1 MSVVCTRRLVRQL
14 KKCDKNKQLRLDV
27 SGIRGR
33 TVGYVFLII
42 LVIGIVCIKLFW
54 LRVHQETVE
63 EVNEKRLIHL
73 QNACKRLGNAGYTN
87 LQPAFYLHSKNHS
100 LLYCL
105 VFKSGTSSWLYNFN
119 SWAGYT
125 DYEIMHIDNLLLA
138 RQFYPKENRVTLMNS
153 MEHSFSFIIVR
164 HPFERLISAFEDR
177 LVSMKNAYYS
187 RVSRAI
193 YRRYHPTGNGV
204 ISFRDFV
211 QYILEDVEH
220 NNNNT
225 NALDI
230 HWCPVNNLCTPCLAR
245 YDFIVKME
253 TYDQDIQLLIRA
265 AHLEGKVKLV
275 HINHVRQEALDDL
288 IHKYFSQLTEKQMDA
303 LYRIYETDFEL
314 FGYSA
319 DYYFKIPKALT

>member
-1 MSVVCTRRLVRQL
+1 MHHRNRVLNLLPLVA
-14 KKCDKNKQLRLDV
+14 D
-27 SGIRGR
+27 
-33 TVGYVFLII
+33 
-42 LVIGIVCIKLFW
+42 
-54 LRVHQETVE
+54 
-63 EVNEKRLIHL
+63 
-73 QNACKRLGNAGYTN
+73 TN

-105 VFKSGTSSWLYNFN
+105 VFKAATSSWFYNFN

-125 DYEIMHIDNLLLA
+125 DYEIMNVDNLLLA
-138 RQFYPKENRVTLMNS
+138 RQFYPKENRITLMNS
-153 MEHSFSFIIVR
+153 MENSFSFIIVR

-193 YRRYHPTGNGV
+193 YRRYHPSGNGV

-211 QYILEDVEH
+211 QYILDEVQY

-225 NALDI
+225 SALDI

-245 YDFIVKME
+245 YDLIVKME
-253 TYDQDIQLLIRA
+253 TYERDIRLLLKATR
-265 AHLEGKVKLV
+265 LEGKVKLV
-275 HINHVRQEALDDL
+275 HINHARKEALDKL
-288 IHKYFSQLTEKQMDA
+288 IQKYFSQITEEQMDK
-303 LYRIYETDFEL
+303 LYSIYQIDFEL

-319 DYYFKIPKALT
+319 ENYFQVTKALT